1 MGICYFFPD
10 TAPHRIRKH
19 NACTH
24 VFICSRQLWALT
36 CSNIRKIDIPSRPQK
51 MTLAPA
57 LTRKQNGNIKRLAFK
72 NPDTLPALDIFNTL
86 QLFKRR
92 TGRQFPLFDKGHRR
106 KVKVKT

>member
-1 MGICYFFPD
+1 
-10 TAPHRIRKH
+10 
-19 NACTH
+19 
-24 VFICSRQLWALT
+24 
-36 CSNIRKIDIPSRPQK
+36 

-57 LTRKQNGNIKRLAFK
+57 LTRKQNGNVKRLGFK
-72 NPDTLPALDIFNTL
+72 NPDTLPPALDIFNTL